1 MFSHCYAFY
10 GGFSL
15 LCARFMFKFILVFF
29 TDVRA
34 ALIGVGVIIKGE
46 KTGIEIL
53 DKGEENM

>member
-1 MFSHCYAFY
+1 
-10 GGFSL
+10 
-15 LCARFMFKFILVFF
+15 MFKFILVFF